1 MIGVYLNLP
10 VNYMFSG
17 VLKMIEVRN
26 LSKSYGSTNA
36 VNDISLS
43 IGKGELF
50 GLLGPNGSGKT
61 TMIKM
66 LTGQIKPTSGSVRVH
81 GVDVLEDPIRVREL
95 VGVIPEQETP
105 PSFLTAEEYLYFVAK
120 IRKMENYEKTC
131 EKWFEFL
138 DFGDQKNSLCK
149 DLSRGTRQKL
159 MFAQA
164 FLHEP
169 ELAIIDEPLINLDPV
184 MQRKVKDFLAD
195 YVKNGGTIFI
205 STHILEIAKQI
216 CTSIGIIYK
225 GKLAY
230 TGRLDNPALQGR
242 NFEEFFLELVS
253 RPGNSDIGLSI
264 PAQYA

>member
-1 MIGVYLNLP
+1 
-10 VNYMFSG
+10 
-17 VLKMIEVRN
+17 MIEVRN
-26 LSKSYGSTNA
+26 LTKSYGSTKA

-43 IGKGELF
+43 IEKGELF

-66 LTGQIKPTSGSVRVH
+66 LTGQVKPTSGSVRVH
-81 GVDVLEDPIRVREL
+81 GVDALEDPIRVREL
-95 VGVIPEQETP
+95 AGIVPEQETP

-120 IRKMENYEKTC
+120 IRKMEHYEKTC

-138 DFGDQKNSLCK
+138 DFEDQKNSLCK

-184 MQRKVKDFLAD
+184 MQRKVKDFLAG
-195 YVKNGGTIFI
+195 YVKGGGTVFI

-225 GKLAY
+225 GELVY
-230 TGRLDNPALQGR
+230 TGRLDDPILQER

-253 RPGNSDIGLSI
+253 RPGSSYTGLSI

>member
-1 MIGVYLNLP
+1 MALYHYLP
-10 VNYMFSG
+10 VNIGLSG
-17 VLKMIEVRN
+17 ALKMIEVRN
-26 LSKSYGSTNA
+26 LSKSYGSRKA

-43 IGKGELF
+43 IGKSELF

-66 LTGQIKPTSGSVRVH
+66 LTGQIKPTFGSVRVL
-81 GVDVLEDPIRVREL
+81 GVDVLEDPIRVHEL
-95 VGVIPEQETP
+95 AGIVPEQETP

-120 IRKMENYEKTC
+120 IRKMENYEKAC

-138 DFGDQKNSLCK
+138 DFRGQNNSLCK

-184 MQRKVKDFLAD
+184 MQKKVKDFL
-195 YVKNGGTIFI
+195 TICV
-205 STHILEIAKQI
+205 EK
-216 CTSIGIIYK
+216 
-225 GKLAY
+225 
-230 TGRLDNPALQGR
+230 R
-242 NFEEFFLELVS
+242 
-253 RPGNSDIGLSI
+253 GNSFYFNTY
-264 PAQYA
+264 P

>member
-1 MIGVYLNLP
+1 MIGVVSYLP
-10 VNYMFSG
+10 VNVGLSG
-17 VLKMIEVRN
+17 ALKMIEVRN
-26 LSKSYGSTNA
+26 LSKSYGSTKA

-61 TMIKM
+61 TIIKM
-66 LTGQIKPTSGSVRVH
+66 LTGQIKPTSGSIRVL
-81 GVDVLEDPIRVREL
+81 GVDVLEDPVRVRKL
-95 VGVIPEQETP
+95 AGIVPEQETP
-105 PSFLTAEEYLYFVAK
+105 PSFLTAEEYLYFVAN
-120 IRKMENYEKTC
+120 IRKMENYEKAC

-184 MQRKVKDFLAD
+184 MQRKVKNFLAG
-195 YVKNGGTIFI
+195 YVKSGGTVFI

-225 GKLAY
+225 GKLVY
-230 TGRLDNPALQGR
+230 TGRLDDLTLQER
-242 NFEEFFLELVS
+242 NFEEFFLELVGQ
-253 RPGNSDIGLSI
+253 PVNSALV
-264 PAQYA
+264 